1 MASKSLKP
9 GTEGAS
15 RARRTGDRQ
24 TARGTGAKALESAE
38 ILAEGLSPEARAALA
53 RVLGENEAMRRELAE
68 ARKRIAHLERLA
80 DEDALAPVANRRAF
94 VRELSRM
101 IAFTRRY
108 GSPSS
113 VVYFDVNDLKQINDT
128 YGHPAGDAALRHIA
142 EVLCKNVRSSD
153 VVGRLGGDEF
163 GVILAQTSQEQ
174 AASKAS
180 TLASAIATS
189 PFFWGKSE
197 ISVSAAYGVYSF
209 TGSDDAQAAIETADK
224 AMYQQKRVARRA

>member
-1 MASKSLKP
+1 MASRSLKP
-9 GTEGAS
+9 GAERAS
-15 RARRTGDRQ
+15 RTRRAGDQPTPRE
-24 TARGTGAKALESAE
+24 ADLNALEAAGIVAE
-38 ILAEGLSPEARAALA
+38 ALSPEARAVLA
-53 RVLGENEAMRRELAE
+53 RTVAENEAMRRELAE

-80 DEDALAPVANRRAF
+80 DEDALAPIANRRAF

-142 EVLCKNVRSSD
+142 DVLSKNVRSSD

-163 GVILAQTSQEQ
+163 GVILAQTNEEQ
-174 AASKAS
+174 ATSKAS
-180 TLASAIATS
+180 TLAAEIATT
-189 PFFWGKSE
+189 PFSWGKSE

-224 AMYQQKRVARRA
+224 AMYQQKRIARRA